1 MKPSAPMFTAALSLD
16 VSTRNDGR
24 KYVTSAW
31 SVDDYDDTE
40 LSTGYIKD
48 IKFAMRMCLLL
59 LRNKTI
65 T

>member
-16 VSTRNDGR
+16 LSTSGDGG

-40 LSTGYIKD
+40 LATGYIKD

-59 LRNKTI
+59 SLPI
-65 T
+65 FD